1 MSLPT
6 HESDNAEIED
16 YLDEDREIPGQKY
29 VCLSFVSPENVLEDK
44 KLYTLYKFMK
54 SQNPD
59 MDMEYE
65 KFKDEYKNY
74 GEDNEDEIQGE
85 FDLLSDFQT
94 NIRGVKVRGVYD
106 SERAANIRAQVL
118 QKMDSSFHVYVG
130 QVGFWLP
137 WEPSANKIQE
147 QEYMEDNLNKLV
159 KEYNKNQV
167 KKDMFY
173 EEKKTEQ
180 KKAALEHSIRQ
191 KKKNDEERKKL
202 LEEQKESFLEKSLDQ
217 KTTAETTA
225 ETTEETTAE
234 TTAETTEETI
244 AETTEETT
252 AETTAETTE
261 ETIAETTEETIAET
275 TEETTEETTAETTAE
290 NEDNELKENLEKM
303 DPWME
308 RKMNNKNTETTP

>member
-1 MSLPT
+1 MSLST
-6 HESDNAEIED
+6 HKSDKSEIED
-16 YLDEDREIPGQKY
+16 YLDEDREISGQRY

-54 SQNPD
+54 SKNKD
-59 MDMEYE
+59 MDIEYE

-74 GEDNEDEIQGE
+74 SEDNEDEIQSE

-137 WEPSANKIQE
+137 WEPSADKIQE

-202 LEEQKESFLEKSLDQ
+202 LEEQKEK
-217 KTTAETTA
+217 
-225 ETTEETTAE
+225 EETTAE
-234 TTAETTEETI
+234 TTS
-244 AETTEETT
+244 ETT
-252 AETTAETTE
+252 ATETCEVTE
-261 ETIAETTEETIAET
+261 ENVKLDINEE
-275 TEETTEETTAETTAE
+275 
-290 NEDNELKENLEKM
+290 NELKENLEKM

-308 RKMNNKNTETTP
+308 RKITQQNTETKTKPEETTENA

>member
-1 MSLPT
+1 MSFSKS
-6 HESDNAEIED
+6 EQEIED
-16 YLDEDREIPGQKY
+16 YLDEDRAIPGQKY

-44 KLYTLYKFMK
+44 KVYTLYKYMK
-54 SQNPD
+54 SINKD
-59 MDMEYE
+59 LDMEYD
-65 KFKDEYKNY
+65 KFKEEYNNY
-74 GEDNEDEIQGE
+74 CEDNDEEIQGE
-85 FDLLSDFQT
+85 FDIISDFQT

-106 SERAANIRAQVL
+106 NERAANIRAQVL
-118 QKMDSSFHVYVG
+118 QKMDKSFHVYVG

-173 EEKKTEQ
+173 EEKKSEQ

-202 LEEQKESFLEKSLDQ
+202 LEEKQVAEAAVESA
-217 KTTAETTA
+217 AEEVSVESAA
-225 ETTEETTAE
+225 EEVSVEAE
-234 TTAETTEETI
+234 AEVAVEADEAVE
-244 AETTEETT
+244 AEVTVEAVGESKDNIQINI
-252 AETTAETTE
+252 EN
-261 ETIAETTEETIAET
+261 
-275 TEETTEETTAETTAE
+275 
-290 NEDNELKENLEKM
+290 NEDNEDKEDKDNLKDSLDKM

-308 RKMNNKNTETTP
+308 RKIQESNN

>member
-1 MSLPT
+1 MSLST
-6 HESDNAEIED
+6 NKSDNSEIED
-16 YLDEDREIPGQKY
+16 YLDEDKPIPGQKY
-29 VCLSFVSPENVLEDK
+29 VCLSFVSPEHVLEDK

-74 GEDNEDEIQGE
+74 GEDNEDEIQSE
-85 FDLLSDFQT
+85 FDVLSDFQT

-118 QKMDSSFHVYVG
+118 QKMDNSFHVYVG

-137 WEPSANKIQE
+137 WEPNANKVQE

-191 KKKNDEERKKL
+191 QKKNEEERKKLLEERKKL
-202 LEEQKESFLEKSLDQ
+202 LEEQKEA
-217 KTTAETTA
+217 TTAETTTAETTEATTEEITEATTVETTA
-225 ETTEETTAE
+225 ETTVETTADN
-234 TTAETTEETI
+234 EE
-244 AETTEETT
+244 
-252 AETTAETTE
+252 
-261 ETIAETTEETIAET
+261 
-275 TEETTEETTAETTAE
+275 
-290 NEDNELKENLEKM
+290 NELKENLEKM

-308 RKMNNKNTETTP
+308 RKLTQQNPETEAEAEVAPETEAEAEAEVAPEAEATTENA

>member
-6 HESDNAEIED
+6 QESDNAEIED
-16 YLDEDREIPGQKY
+16 YLDEDKPIPGQKY
-29 VCLSFVSPENVLEDK
+29 VCLSFVSPEHVLEDK

-59 MDMEYE
+59 MDMDMEYE

-74 GEDNEDEIQGE
+74 SEDNEAENQSE

-137 WEPSANKIQE
+137 WEPSADKIQE

-217 KTTAETTA
+217 KEETTA
-225 ETTEETTAE
+225 ETTEEITAE
-234 TTAETTEETI
+234 TTS
-244 AETTEETT
+244 ETT
-252 AETTAETTE
+252 ASETREVTE
-261 ETIAETTEETIAET
+261 ENVKLDINEE
-275 TEETTEETTAETTAE
+275 
-290 NEDNELKENLEKM
+290 NELKENLEKM

-308 RKMNNKNTETTP
+308 RKITQQNTETKTKPEETTENA

>member
-1 MSLPT
+1 MSLST
-6 HESDNAEIED
+6 NKSDNSEIED
-16 YLDEDREIPGQKY
+16 YLDEDKAIPGQKY
-29 VCLSFVSPENVLEDK
+29 VCLSFVSPEHVLEDK

-74 GEDNEDEIQGE
+74 GEDNEDEIQSE

-137 WEPSANKIQE
+137 WEPNANKVQE

-191 KKKNDEERKKL
+191 QKKNEEERKKL
-202 LEEQKESFLEKSLDQ
+202 LEEQKEKE
-217 KTTAETTA
+217 
-225 ETTEETTAE
+225 ETTEKTK
-234 TTAETTEETI
+234 ETI
-244 AETTEETT
+244 EK
-252 AETTAETTE
+252 
-261 ETIAETTEETIAET
+261 
-275 TEETTEETTAETTAE
+275 TEETTEKEETCEVTEE
-290 NEDNELKENLEKM
+290 NVKLDINEENELKENLEKM

-308 RKMNNKNTETTP
+308 RKITQQNTETKTKPEETTENA

>member
-1 MSLPT
+1 MSLST
-6 HESDNAEIED
+6 NKSDNSEIED
-16 YLDEDREIPGQKY
+16 YLDEDRAIPGQKY
-29 VCLSFVSPENVLEDK
+29 VCLSFVSPEHVLEDK

-217 KTTAETTA
+217 KEATTA
-225 ETTEETTAE
+225 ETTEE

-252 AETTAETTE
+252 AET
-261 ETIAETTEETIAET
+261 I
-275 TEETTEETTAETTAE
+275 EETTEETTSETTPE
-290 NEDNELKENLEKM
+290 TTSDNEDNELKENLDKM

-308 RKMNNKNTETTP
+308 RKMTQQNPKSSPEVVPETLAVTEGTPKETTENA

>member
-1 MSLPT
+1 
-6 HESDNAEIED
+6 
-16 YLDEDREIPGQKY
+16 
-29 VCLSFVSPENVLEDK
+29 
-44 KLYTLYKFMK
+44 MK

-65 KFKDEYKNY
+65 KFKEEYKNY
-74 GEDNEDEIQGE
+74 GEDNEDEIQNE
-85 FDLLSDFQT
+85 FDVISNFQT

-191 KKKNDEERKKL
+191 QKKNEEERKKL

-217 KTTAETTA
+217 K
-225 ETTEETTAE
+225 
-234 TTAETTEETI
+234 
-244 AETTEETT
+244 
-252 AETTAETTE
+252 
-261 ETIAETTEETIAET
+261 
-275 TEETTEETTAETTAE
+275 EETTEETTAETTEEITAE
-290 NEDNELKENLEKM
+290 TTSETTASETREVTEENVKLDINEENELKENLEKM

-308 RKMNNKNTETTP
+308 RKITQQNTETKTKPEETPENA

>member
-1 MSLPT
+1 MSLST
-6 HESDNAEIED
+6 DKTEIED
-16 YLDEDREIPGQKY
+16 YLDEDKAIPGQKY
-29 VCLSFVSPENVLEDK
+29 VCLSFVSPEHVLEDK

-54 SQNPD
+54 SQNS
-59 MDMEYE
+59 DMEYE
-65 KFKDEYKNY
+65 NFKDEYKNY
-74 GEDNEDEIQGE
+74 SEDNEDEIQSE

-137 WEPSANKIQE
+137 WEPNANKVQE

-202 LEEQKESFLEKSLDQ
+202 LEEQKEKEK
-217 KTTAETTA
+217 E
-225 ETTEETTAE
+225 ETTEKTKETIE
-234 TTAETTEETI
+234 KTEETI
-244 AETTEETT
+244 EKEETCEVTEENVKLDIN
-252 AETTAETTE
+252 E
-261 ETIAETTEETIAET
+261 E
-275 TEETTEETTAETTAE
+275 
-290 NEDNELKENLEKM
+290 NELKENLEKM

-308 RKMNNKNTETTP
+308 RKITQQNTETKTKPEETTENA

>member
-1 MSLPT
+1 MSVPK
-6 HESDNAEIED
+6 HESDNSEIED
-16 YLDEDREIPGQKY
+16 YLDEDKPIPGQKY
-29 VCLSFVSPENVLEDK
+29 VCLSFVSPEHVLEDK

-74 GEDNEDEIQGE
+74 SEDNEAENQSE

-137 WEPSANKIQE
+137 WEPSADKIQE

-202 LEEQKESFLEKSLDQ
+202 LEKEKEK
-217 KTTAETTA
+217 
-225 ETTEETTAE
+225 
-234 TTAETTEETI
+234 
-244 AETTEETT
+244 
-252 AETTAETTE
+252 
-261 ETIAETTEETIAET
+261 
-275 TEETTEETTAETTAE
+275 EETTEKEETCEVTEE
-290 NEDNELKENLEKM
+290 NVKLDINEENELKENLEKM

-308 RKMNNKNTETTP
+308 RKITQQNTEIKTESEGKTENA